1 MIRIWLCTGAMYGLV
16 AVMLGAF
23 GAHGLRARLGEDML
37 RAWQTGVEY
46 QFYHA
51 LALLLTGLLL
61 NTVQLSTALG
71 HWAAG
76 CFVVGVLLFSGSLY
90 GLALGGPRLLGPI
103 TPIGG
108 LLLMAGWLCLVAA
121 VLRSGPNA

>member
-1 MIRIWLCTGAMYGLV
+1 MIRIWLCTGAVYGLV

-23 GAHGLRARLGEDML
+23 GAHGLRARLTEDML

-51 LALLLTGLLL
+51 FAVLLTGLLL
-61 NTVQLSTALG
+61 NTGQLSATLG

-90 GLALGGPRLLGPI
+90 GLALGGPRLLGPV

-108 LLLMAGWLCLVAA
+108 LLLMVGWLCLVVS